1 MLRVEILSVGTEL
14 LMGQIANT
22 NAQYLSRKLP
32 EIGLGV
38 YYHSVVGDNP
48 ERLRKSLFLALDRA
62 DVVITTGGLGPT
74 QDDLTKDTVAAAL
87 NLRMEVHEDSRKRI
101 KDYFEKNGRVMVE
114 SNYRQ
119 AYFPEGCIILEND
132 MGTAPG
138 CAIETRRDG
147 KEKIVIMLPGP
158 PKELIPMY
166 EKSVMHYL
174 GSKTVCHLRSKF
186 LRIAGVSESRVEE
199 MILDFVNN
207 QTNPTLATY
216 AKDGIVTIRISAN
229 DENGAKSEDLINADV
244 EKICKIFGSKLYTTE
259 NEEIE
264 EALVRAL
271 KENNITF
278 ATAESCTGGQIA
290 QMITSVSGA
299 SSLFTSGFVTYANIA
314 KEKMLGVPHEMIEE
328 FGAVSKE
335 TALEMAKCAAEIS
348 GADLAV
354 SVTGCAGPEG
364 MEGKPVGLVYIG
376 VKYGAYE
383 KAHEFMFSGN
393 REKIRTLAATNAIF
407 LALEAIR
414 LSAKNK

>member
-1 MLRVEILSVGTEL
+1 MLKVEILSVGTEL

-32 EIGLGV
+32 EIGLAV

-48 ERLRKSLFLALDRA
+48 GRLTKSLDLALGRA

-74 QDDLTKDTVAAAL
+74 QDDLTKETVAAAL
-87 NLRMEVHEDSRKRI
+87 NLQMVLHEESHRRI
-101 KDYFEKNGRVMVE
+101 KEYFERNGRVMVA

-119 AYFPEGCIILEND
+119 AYFPEGCTILEND

-138 CAIETRRDG
+138 CAVEILHEGRPKT
-147 KEKIVIMLPGP
+147 VIMLPGP

-166 EKSVMHYL
+166 DKSVIPYL
-174 GSKTVCHLRSKF
+174 SRKTQCHLQSKF

-229 DENGAKSEDLINADV
+229 DENGAQAKDLIDANV
-244 EKICKIFGSKLYTTE
+244 KKICDIFGSKLYTTE

-264 EALVRAL
+264 EALVRVL
-271 KENNITF
+271 KEKQLTF
-278 ATAESCTGGQIA
+278 VTAESCTGGQIA

-299 SSLFTSGFVTYANIA
+299 SSVFTGGFITYANIA
-314 KEKMLGVPHEMIEE
+314 KEKNLGVPHEIIEKH
-328 FGAVSKE
+328 GAVSKE
-335 TALEMAKCAAEIS
+335 TALEMVRGALRIS

-354 SVTGCAGPEG
+354 SVTGCAGPDS

-376 VKYGAYE
+376 VKFRDKE
-383 KAHEFMFSGN
+383 KVHELFFSGN
-393 REKIRTLAATNAIF
+393 REKIRTLAAINAVF
-407 LALEAIR
+407 LALEMIR
-414 LSAKNK
+414 NFS